1 MKMSKKNETPSAD
14 DSTQRP
20 CIALPAEQGEF
31 MHQAEEAESSCV
43 TTRPAPHCECGMYD
57 LEWAG

>member
-1 MKMSKKNETPSAD
+1 MAKEKQSE
-14 DSTQRP
+14 RP
-20 CIALPAEQGEF
+20 RIAVPAEQGEF

-43 TTRPAPHCECGMYD
+43 TSRPAPRCGCGMYD